1 MVVTSRDKMGTNY
14 LTTRDEPKRTDTE
27 VRIHSLRALLD
38 ALGTV
43 EAERFITLML
53 REPFDYTKWQRHLW
67 ADKSIEEI
75 SKVAMA
81 LRRTSLHKG
90 MEPTR

>member
-1 MVVTSRDKMGTNY
+1 VYPYLLCLTSKICAEHY
-14 LTTRDEPKRTDTE
+14 C
-27 VRIHSLRALLD
+27 

>member
-1 MVVTSRDKMGTNY
+1 MS
-14 LTTRDEPKRTDTE
+14 TDTE
-27 VRIHSLRALLD
+27 IRIHGLRALVD

-53 REPFDYTKWQRHLW
+53 REPFDYTNWQRQLW
-67 ADKSIEEI
+67 ADKSVDEL
-75 SKVAMA
+75 SKAAMA
-81 LRRTSLHKG
+81 LRSASPNKG